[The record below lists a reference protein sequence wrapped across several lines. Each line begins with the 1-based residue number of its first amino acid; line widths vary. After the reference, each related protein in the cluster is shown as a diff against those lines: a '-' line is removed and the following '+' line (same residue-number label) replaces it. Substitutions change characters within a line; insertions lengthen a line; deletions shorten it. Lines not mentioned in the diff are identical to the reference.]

1 MANTTFTGNVRANG
15 DGSRNTRAGSMQ
27 MVATFHVP
35 NTNAAAGTACQVSAT
50 DTSAVVLPN
59 NCIVDKIVFKGDGAG
74 GAVIDIGYADISTG
88 AALVNTDGFADNI
101 PSDGFTTH
109 GLGTTILPGGIL
121 ENNAAAAGSGV
132 DMGIVAMTQQV
143 QLVAG
148 VAAGGGAGTMTGSVY
163 YHINDAGNESA

>member
-1 MANTTFTGNVRANG
+1 MANTTFTGNVRAHG

-35 NTNAAAGTACQVSAT
+35 STAAAAGTACQVSAT

-88 AALVNTDGFADNI
+88 AALVNTDGYI
-101 PSDGFTTH
+101 K
-109 GLGTTILPGGIL
+109 
-121 ENNAAAAGSGV
+121 
-132 DMGIVAMTQQV
+132 
-143 QLVAG
+143 
-148 VAAGGGAGTMTGSVY
+148 
-163 YHINDAGNESA
+163 